1 MNIDNLIEQW
11 ATYERNRIEQG
22 SGYPTQ
28 TILSSIIENPVRGGF
43 GSRWPT
49 GIQYKNLTNEIVR
62 VRLAVDDLKD
72 QHRNVIIYR
81 CVYNGTMTELLCKY
95 YLKISRN
102 TAYKHLGIAKKLI
115 SLYLSNN

>member
-11 ATYERNRIEQG
+11 GNYERNRIEQG

-62 VRLAVDDLKD
+62 VRLAVDDLQDLNRKLIWFKFVG
-72 QHRNVIIYR
+72 QFPMRVIQEELSISQR
-81 CVYNGTMTELLCKY
+81 TVYNYIDK
-95 YLKISRN
+95 S
-102 TAYKHLGIAKKLI
+102 KKLI
-115 SLYLSNN
+115 ILHFSNY

>member
-11 ATYERNRIEQG
+11 GNYERNRIEQG

-72 QHRNVIIYR
+72 NYRNIIWYKFVGQFPMRVIQEELNCSHMTIYR
-81 CVYNGTMTELLCKY
+81 YIYN
-95 YLKISRN
+95 S
-102 TAYKHLGIAKKLI
+102 KKLI
-115 SLYLSNN
+115 SLHFSNN